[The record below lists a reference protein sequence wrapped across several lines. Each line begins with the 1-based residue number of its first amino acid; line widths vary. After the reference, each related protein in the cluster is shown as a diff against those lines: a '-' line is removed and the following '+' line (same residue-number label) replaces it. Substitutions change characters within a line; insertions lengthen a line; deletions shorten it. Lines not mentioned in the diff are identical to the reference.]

1 MSLILT
7 IKQCPLYYDTE
18 FIKQTFEKLSIGTIS
33 SIKSHLITIKDTQS
47 KGNKLFDT
55 KKEYCKNVYITYSE
69 INEDKAIIKKMFEQ
83 FSNESY
89 LVVHYSDDSF
99 WKVYKADSVKIFTP
113 IITSPIKFNN

>member
-113 IITSPIKFNN
+113 IITFPIKFNN

>member
-18 FIKQTFEKLSIGTIS
+18 FIKQTFEKLSLGTIS
-33 SIKSHLITIKDTQS
+33 SIKSHLITIKNTQS

-113 IITSPIKFNN
+113 LITFPIKI